1 MGLISRISLNSTAAE
16 IRAADAMM
24 RAAVAQLV
32 AADTWSGADARRFQ
46 SEWDEL
52 VSGRLRSA
60 ATKIEG
66 VGLVDFSPL

>member
-1 MGLISRISLNSTAAE
+1 MGLISRMSLNSTAAE

-24 RAAVAQLV
+24 RVAVDQLV
-32 AADTWSGADARRFQ
+32 AADAWSGADARRFQ
-46 SEWDEL
+46 REWDDL

-66 VGLVDFSPL
+66 AGLIDFSPL